1 MKIYNLTALTTAVQI
16 TPELRA
22 GMLEYLTDNQ
32 TESEVIRL
40 LKGVL
45 NLHSRKTRDF
55 LKYSD
60 IQILNAFRL
69 IYFYGTPPE
78 TAIEYAGHYGPAVI
92 ILRTL
97 QGNNNAITAAIIRYR
112 ETAEQLEEIKTFL
125 TGVHGIDPERVKL
138 ENRKGDEYRK
148 LDMIE
153 KKGDLERRLKEY
165 QAMVRH
171 AERVRA
177 KLTEWTKTK
186 APEQIRD
193 LIAKPNGYDLNEID
207 RLLMPYVDQI
217 TEYAGT
223 NE

>member
-138 ENRKGDEYRK
+138 ENRKGNEYRK